1 MIKFVIFEGPDCSGK
16 TTQATELWNNSKLI
30 KNGIFFHFPITNG
43 FLGEQIPEIH
53 KQMAKTIYD
62 KEQLSQALFTNHNGN
77 SDDDNTKFITQLFIN
92 NYKLHFLNKL
102 TFIDSW
108 EKLYAIMRATET
120 LSDNYKDTVYKII
133 KNMLNTAQHF
143 RLFDGVQN
151 HISHFAPTYENCVG
165 IFYENLKRVIMDP
178 HEMFYII
185 LDRFIYSGYVYNY
198 IMPKIK
204 LNEISELSRKIF
216 DYTDIIDKDE
226 FIEKFGID
234 LNYFT
239 DNNGR
244 LFYIRKESNEESVKN
259 DIHNTNKTYGRINAK
274 INDMFDDLKKQ
285 NFDKILWDKVKLL
298 GQIIIIH
305 IMESNFLRNIAKKD
319 NNRKFDSYDKIDMQ
333 DISSYW
339 NNIGQIKCYYI
350 ESNDIDFGLSNFG
363 DRRMYNM
370 TYINTDRILHTFPP
384 LNLSDC
390 DDDIRK
396 SKLKESIAK
405 FIESQI
411 MVSNSFNIL

>member
-53 KQMAKTIYD
+53 KQMAQTIYD
-62 KEQLSQALFTNHNGN
+62 RDQLLYTLFTNHNEVLGY
-77 SDDDNTKFITQLFIN
+77 DCDNTRIITQLIVN
-92 NYKLHFLNKL
+92 NYKLHFLNKAV
-102 TFIDSW
+102 FIDSW
-108 EKLYAIMRATET
+108 EKLYSIMRATET
-120 LSDNYKDTVYKII
+120 LSDNNKNIVYKIV
-133 KNMLNTAQHF
+133 KNMLSTAQHF
-143 RLFDGVQN
+143 RLFDKAQN

-165 IFYENLKRVIMDP
+165 IFYENLKRVILDP

-204 LNEISELSRKIF
+204 LDEVSELNKRIF
-216 DYTDIIDKDE
+216 MSNYTDIIDKDE
-226 FIEKFGID
+226 FVEKFGIHFD
-234 LNYFT
+234 YFT
-239 DNNGR
+239 NG
-244 LFYIRKESNEESVKN
+244 IDSKCTDEESVKKALL
-259 DIHNTNKTYGRINAK
+259 NTSKTYGRIDAE
-274 INDMFDDLKKQ
+274 IEAMFDDLKKQ
-285 NFDKILWDKVKLL
+285 NPDSVLWNRVKFL
-298 GQIIIIH
+298 GQIVIIH
-305 IMESNFLRNIAKKD
+305 MMESNFLRNIAKKD
-319 NNRKFDSYDKIDMQ
+319 DNRKFDSYDKIDMQ

-339 NNIGQIKCYYI
+339 NNIGQIKCHYI
-350 ESNDIDFGLSNFG
+350 ENDGIDFGLSNFE

-384 LNLSDC
+384 LNLSGC
-390 DDDIRK
+390 DVDIRK
-396 SKLKESIAK
+396 SKLKKSIAK

-411 MVSNSFNIL
+411 MVSNAFNDL